1 MKEGW
6 YRNSRQEAAVKGL
19 LEEKGCMWGWG
30 GSVYV
35 QAILQI
41 VGKLILSVLCLLK
54 TCLFMSE
61 LCSANLM
68 CSFHDRRLN
77 STQGEIRVGPSHQ
90 VKWIL
95 VTSLIGFYFLL
106 FNWSFIL
113 LSSNLELFLCYL
125 EFYINAEIYFLKT
138 TAYFKKIM
146 VKYIQSKINH
156 SDHFKANGS
165 VPISTFTS
173 LCRQSPEPIQL
184 PNLKLGSH

>member
-1 MKEGW
+1 M
-6 YRNSRQEAAVKGL
+6 
-19 LEEKGCMWGWG
+19 CF
-30 GSVYV
+30 
-35 QAILQI
+35 
-41 VGKLILSVLCLLK
+41 
-54 TCLFMSE
+54 FMSE
-61 LCSANLM
+61 LCSDNLM

-125 EFYINAEIYFLKT
+125 EFYINAKIYFLKT
-138 TAYFKKIM
+138 TTYFKKIM

-156 SDHFKANGS
+156 SDHFKVNGS
-165 VPISTFTS
+165 VPISIFTS
-173 LCRQSPEPIQL
+173 LCSQSPEPIQL
-184 PNLKLGSH
+184 PNLKLSSHETVTLHSPLPSFPGHLPYPYTVHKSNSYRYRISGISQHQPSCVWLVFLA